1 MIAGRLKLFNFNFKN
16 KKMAFELS
24 TLHIFGYGE
33 TQVIGQDGDTAV
45 NKKVSSSGLTSLT
58 AVVDNVYSFKPVD
71 NLSPNEYHAINIF
84 NNMFADYQPSG
95 EFDIWRTEWAL
106 LDQAYIDALVAE
118 VLAQP

>member
-1 MIAGRLKLFNFNFKN
+1 
-16 KKMAFELS
+16 MAFELS

-33 TQVIGQDGDTAV
+33 TQVIGTDGDTSV
-45 NKKVSSSGLTSLT
+45 NKKVSSAGLTSLT

-95 EFDIWRTEWAL
+95 EFDSWRTEWAL